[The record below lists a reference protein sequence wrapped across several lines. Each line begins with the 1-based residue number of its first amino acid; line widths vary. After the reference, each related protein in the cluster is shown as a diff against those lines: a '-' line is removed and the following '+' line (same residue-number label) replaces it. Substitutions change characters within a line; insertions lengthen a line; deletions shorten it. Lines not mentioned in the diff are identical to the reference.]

1 MPPLVTLVLLMLL
14 MAIVLIVLL
23 VPSVVLLLL
32 LMLNMR
38 RVPIAIVQLLPLVQR
53 VVVVVLLAVVALLR
67 TPAVAVRVA
76 EEAHEVPV
84 QALARRV
91 ALARAVLVQVSFRL
105 ELPDRLHAADSRR
118 LRPVVDLPGGL
129 GRFLARLRRYPLED
143 RLRIQHEILV
153 AHNRGRREA
162 VPREVLVL
170 LVVLVPE
177 GLDVGA

>member
-1 MPPLVTLVLLMLL
+1 MVRLVRLAPPVLLVLLLMLL
-14 MAIVLIVLL
+14 MAIVLFVLL

-32 LMLNMR
+32 MLNMR
-38 RVPIAIVQLLPLVQR
+38 RVTIVIVQLLQR

-105 ELPDRLHAADSRR
+105 ELPARLHAADSRR
-118 LRPVVDLPGGL
+118 LR
-129 GRFLARLRRYPLED
+129 
-143 RLRIQHEILV
+143 
-153 AHNRGRREA
+153 
-162 VPREVLVL
+162 
-170 LVVLVPE
+170 
-177 GLDVGA
+177 